1 MRMIQSTCTG
11 ASVKRVWGCAY
22 LYYFILTL
30 IHHTRR
36 FYSLFYST
44 SAFHSAV
51 RALNLGDSEITRL
64 RPAKVL
70 SAFFKTLFYGVVQ
83 LLLQT
88 MRCTSC
94 LWLSKLSTSFGWGTI
109 RGQETRHKSGRP
121 KEIIPCRPW
130 IPSSLRTMGLPA
142 TRFAVTPSTSG
153 SEIW

>member
-88 MRCTSC
+88 RRCTSC
-94 LWLSKLSTSFGWGTI
+94 LWLSNLSTSSGWRTI
-109 RGQETRHKSGRP
+109 RGQQTRQNSGRP
-121 KEIIPCRPW
+121 KEIKHYKPW
-130 IPSSLRTMGLPA
+130 ILFSIRRT
-142 TRFAVTPSTSG
+142 FAVTPSMIG